1 MRMHANRFGAL
12 LTLRFGLGGDETI
25 EPIQRTA

>member
-12 LTLRFGLGGDETI
+12 LTLRFGLARDETI

>member
-1 MRMHANRFGAL
+1 MHAKRFDAL

>member
-1 MRMHANRFGAL
+1 MHAKWFDAL